1 MIQHVCCNHIYKD
14 AHKWVK
20 VAKFE
25 GIAKTCYNK
34 FDEAPVNRPME
45 TKHPKAK

>member
-20 VAKFE
+20 VAK
-25 GIAKTCYNK
+25 TCYNK
-34 FDEAPVNRPME
+34 FDETPVNRPME